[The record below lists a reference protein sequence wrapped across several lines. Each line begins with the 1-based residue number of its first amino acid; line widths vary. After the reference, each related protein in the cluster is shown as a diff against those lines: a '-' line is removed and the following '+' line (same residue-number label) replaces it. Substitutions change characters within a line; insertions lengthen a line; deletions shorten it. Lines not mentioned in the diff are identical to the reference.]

1 MDFCLL
7 LHLDH
12 RRRREGVAILRTRF
26 DGDFFVAR
34 RRKSSGQIGDDH
46 PFGQLKLLDIL
57 CISVQN
63 SVQIMST
70 VTLTEFRSHASGML
84 DRVERGETL
93 VVLRHGRPI
102 AEVSPV
108 AAPAAAPSWKK
119 PALRLV
125 AKGAA
130 LSRMI
135 LAERDDENLR

>member
-1 MDFCLL
+1 
-7 LHLDH
+7 
-12 RRRREGVAILRTRF
+12 
-26 DGDFFVAR
+26 
-34 RRKSSGQIGDDH
+34 
-46 PFGQLKLLDIL
+46 
-57 CISVQN
+57 
-63 SVQIMST
+63 MST

-108 AAPAAAPSWKK
+108 AAPRPEVPSWKK
-119 PALRLV
+119 PALRLT

-135 LAERDDENLR
+135 LAARDDENLR

>member
-1 MDFCLL
+1 M
-7 LHLDH
+7 
-12 RRRREGVAILRTRF
+12 
-26 DGDFFVAR
+26 
-34 RRKSSGQIGDDH
+34 
-46 PFGQLKLLDIL
+46 
-57 CISVQN
+57 QN

-108 AAPAAAPSWKK
+108 TASAAAPSWKK

-125 AKGAA
+125 AKGAG
-130 LSRMI
+130 LSRAI